1 MDTKKKY
8 KILIV
13 DDSRFNRLVMTSMLA
28 KDYFLEEACD
38 GKQAMWILQDHAEE
52 FSLILLDIVMPNM
65 DGFEFL
71 KALKECGWL
80 SFIPV
85 IMISSEYTPENIER
99 AYSLGA
105 SELIQRPYD
114 EQIIR
119 HRIDNTIA
127 LSGKQRALSSALVN
141 EIVEENENSTAM
153 VSVLSHIVETRNGE
167 SGAHVRNI
175 RYITEMLLNEITK
188 RSDQYSFSAKVML
201 QIVNASALHD
211 IGKMSVPE
219 EILNKP
225 GKLTDEEFQ
234 IIKGHAMAG
243 ANMVEP
249 LLHNENVSPIIRM
262 TYEIC
267 RWHHERYDGRG
278 YPDGLKG
285 DDIPIAVQ
293 AVSVAD
299 VYDALTSE
307 RCYKPAYT
315 PEQAVQMIRDGQC
328 GAFNPL
334 LLDCLSVILDRR
346 KDSPDFPADMSGDNV
361 DSKELLVTDILT
373 HSHENGLPFSDK
385 IMQTVRRERLRA
397 KFFFN
402 GSCPAFYYTVSPPA
416 LHLNKAG
423 REFYRVDKSTSIPK
437 KELTSY
443 EGYDHRMIELLRTK
457 LAEATNERPFVK
469 AELLLGLHGEP
480 PQRYQCVMQTIW
492 DSPDAQH
499 YAEVAGKLI
508 PLEGETSMVSPD
520 DVMEEFLT
528 SGSVLTG
535 MGTYYLICALKFMVY
550 NVRLVDP
557 SDNSIVEIDS
567 SGMISKSGQC
577 CYKIWKQD
585 QRCVNCTSM
594 KCLAFQ
600 KEFSKIVFFDN
611 EVFHVISQYVKVDG
625 TPLVLEMLTRIT
637 DDALLDQGGKK
648 LPSKSISDLRSKV
661 YLDPITHVYNRRYYD
676 AKAQTPGNICA
687 LAIINVDH
695 FKDINSLYGRTVGD
709 KVLLS
714 IAEAIGREKRTLDTL
729 VRYDGDEFVMMF
741 ASISPDTFE
750 AKLEKICGDISALSI
765 DGMEE
770 GQHISVS
777 IGGAVG
783 PDVPAALMKKADEML
798 RKAKNNRGTVEV
810 WD

>member
-1 MDTKKKY
+1 
-8 KILIV
+8 
-13 DDSRFNRLVMTSMLA
+13 
-28 KDYFLEEACD
+28 
-38 GKQAMWILQDHAEE
+38 
-52 FSLILLDIVMPNM
+52 
-65 DGFEFL
+65 
-71 KALKECGWL
+71 
-80 SFIPV
+80 
-85 IMISSEYTPENIER
+85 
-99 AYSLGA
+99 
-105 SELIQRPYD
+105 
-114 EQIIR
+114 
-119 HRIDNTIA
+119 
-127 LSGKQRALSSALVN
+127 
-141 EIVEENENSTAM
+141 
-153 VSVLSHIVETRNGE
+153 
-167 SGAHVRNI
+167 
-175 RYITEMLLNEITK
+175 
-188 RSDQYSFSAKVML
+188 
-201 QIVNASALHD
+201 
-211 IGKMSVPE
+211 
-219 EILNKP
+219 
-225 GKLTDEEFQ
+225 
-234 IIKGHAMAG
+234 
-243 ANMVEP
+243 
-249 LLHNENVSPIIRM
+249 
-262 TYEIC
+262 
-267 RWHHERYDGRG
+267 
-278 YPDGLKG
+278 
-285 DDIPIAVQ
+285 
-293 AVSVAD
+293 
-299 VYDALTSE
+299 
-307 RCYKPAYT
+307 
-315 PEQAVQMIRDGQC
+315 
-328 GAFNPL
+328 
-334 LLDCLSVILDRR
+334 
-346 KDSPDFPADMSGDNV
+346 
-361 DSKELLVTDILT
+361 
-373 HSHENGLPFSDK
+373 
-385 IMQTVRRERLRA
+385 
-397 KFFFN
+397 
-402 GSCPAFYYTVSPPA
+402 
-416 LHLNKAG
+416 
-423 REFYRVDKSTSIPK
+423 
-437 KELTSY
+437 
-443 EGYDHRMIELLRTK
+443 
-457 LAEATNERPFVK
+457 
-469 AELLLGLHGEP
+469 
-480 PQRYQCVMQTIW
+480 MQTIW

-729 VRYDGDEFVMMF
+729 VRYDGDEFVMLF

>member
-38 GKQAMWILQDHAEE
+38 GKQAMRILQDHAEE

-153 VSVLSHIVETRNGE
+153 VSILSHIVETRNGE

-175 RYITEMLLNEITK
+175 RYITEILLNEITK

-346 KDSPDFPADMSGDNV
+346 KDSPDFPADISGDNV

-528 SGSVLTG
+528 SGSALTG

-557 SDNSIVEIDS
+557 SDNS
-567 SGMISKSGQC
+567 MISKSGQC

-585 QRCVNCTSM
+585 QRCANCTSM